1 MSAVLF
7 GLLGGV
13 LFGAVFV
20 AARWALA
27 RGADPE
33 VGALVTTS
41 TGALFSLLVTLSVGA
56 ELGEWGID
64 GLWPFLVLGAAV
76 PGATSLL
83 FIQAVRTIGPSR
95 AAVLIAMAPLISVV
109 LAIIFLAERPNA
121 ALVLGTV
128 LIVVGGLFF
137 AGERL
142 RPEGFRVIGIFLAL
156 SSAVL
161 FAARDN
167 VARWATSGEEIPPLV
182 AATAALGAGAAF
194 LLIYLLI
201 VRRKRLGHQSGHVLA
216 AFVPT
221 GILLGAE
228 ARSGG
233 GDERCFQV
241 ELTKLR

>member
-1 MSAVLF
+1 MPIQR
-7 GLLGGV
+7 LGRLSRLRPG
-13 LFGAVFV
+13 
-20 AARWALA
+20 
-27 RGADPE
+27 
-33 VGALVTTS
+33 
-41 TGALFSLLVTLSVGA
+41 LFSRSWSRSLSGA